1 MIITLLPG
9 FILGSSF
16 LSFIHFVLF
25 LFLLLAGYCP
35 LFFLAWNPPVP
46 LVSCSLLLRSAA
58 LGVLVSQHGWGI
70 VWAGYC
76 ALSRATARLKERS
89 RGLSRPLTC
98 SSTAEGSF
106 GRVIAPS
113 HVLEHG
119 WGSVLAGYC
128 ALSCAR
134 ARLGERF
141 GGLSRPIACS
151 STAGGALGALF
162 VPRGEPGVSRCLMRR
177 LTGRWRERRQ
187 GGQGV
192 RRSWRLSRKGCP
204 RRRRGWRWRCGR
216 SCRGARPRSKRRG
229 WRRS

>member
-1 MIITLLPG
+1 M
-9 FILGSSF
+9 
-16 LSFIHFVLF
+16 
-25 LFLLLAGYCP
+25 
-35 LFFLAWNPPVP
+35 
-46 LVSCSLLLRSAA
+46 SCSLLLRSAA
-58 LGVLVSQHGWGI
+58 HG
-70 VWAGYC
+70 
-76 ALSRATARLKERS
+76 RTRFPARLGERS
-89 RGLSRPLTC
+89 RGLSCPLTC

-113 HVLEHG
+113 HVLQHG
-119 WGSVLAGYC
+119 WGSVLAGYR
-128 ALSCAR
+128 ALTCAR
-134 ARLGERF
+134 ARLRDRL
-141 GGLSRPIACS
+141 GGLLRPLTCSSTAEGAFLWVTIPLRASARLRDRLGGLLRPLTCS

-162 VPRGEPGVSRCLMRR
+162 VPRREPGVSRCLMRR

-192 RRSWRLSRKGCP
+192 RRSWRRSRKGCP